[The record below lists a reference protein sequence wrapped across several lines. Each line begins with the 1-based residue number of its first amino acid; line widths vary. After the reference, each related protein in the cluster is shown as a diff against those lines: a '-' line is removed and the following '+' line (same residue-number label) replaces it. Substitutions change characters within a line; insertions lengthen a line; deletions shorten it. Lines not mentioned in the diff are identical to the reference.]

1 MSLHVQCIEEYAILY
16 IHSFRNLSPSDP
28 GQNNGPY
35 NNNIPID
42 PIFIWNSSMGIYNDA
57 EGNYVAFRTELAL
70 SSASGKL
77 GIPRY
82 NPPGISFYPFD

>member
-1 MSLHVQCIEEYAILY
+1 
-16 IHSFRNLSPSDP
+16 
-28 GQNNGPY
+28 
-35 NNNIPID
+35 
-42 PIFIWNSSMGIYNDA
+42 MGIYNDA
-57 EGNYVAFRTELAL
+57 EGNYVAFHTELAL